1 VDFINRLIDRLVDF
15 TGPYVAMAL
24 LAVVMILIVYRLM
37 GRF

>member
-1 VDFINRLIDRLVDF
+1 MDFINRFIDGLVDF

-24 LAVVMILIVYRLM
+24 LAVVMILILYRLM